1 MGMVQAMT
9 QSAVTNDG
17 AKQRVAAFMTG
28 FTAETTPGS
37 AAKTPDYREHLRP
50 RAVVYITFLPGSDFD
65 DTIAVA
71 KRLAGEGFR
80 PVPHIAARSI
90 RDAAF
95 LDDKLARLAGEVG
108 LEQVLVIGG
117 AVETPVGDFSDTMQ
131 LLETG
136 LFDKHGIRKFGV
148 AGHPEGSPDISD
160 RAIAEALRWKNDF
173 AERSGAELYLVTQF
187 CFEAGPVIAWD
198 RRIQAEGNRLP
209 VHIGVPGLATIKT
222 LLAHAKAC
230 GIGPSMKFLTRQAR
244 NVTKLMRVSTPDKLI
259 TDLAAYQAD
268 DPGCGIA
275 GVHMYPL
282 GGLRRSAK
290 WGYAVADGAFT
301 MNRDGR
307 GFSVDIDL
315 V

>member
-1 MGMVQAMT
+1 
-9 QSAVTNDG
+9 
-17 AKQRVAAFMTG
+17 MTG

-37 AAKTPDYREHLRP
+37 AAKIPDYREHLRP
-50 RAVVYITFLPGSDFD
+50 GTVVYITFLPGSDFD

-71 KRLAGEGFR
+71 KRLKGEGFL
-80 PVPHIAARSI
+80 PVPHFAARSI
-90 RDAAF
+90 PSAAF
-95 LDDKLARLAGEVG
+95 LEDKLARLAGEVG

-117 AVETPVGDFSDTMQ
+117 SADKPVGDFPDTMR

-160 RAIAEALRWKNDF
+160 EAIAEALRWKNDF

-198 RRIQAEGNRLP
+198 RRIRAEGNRLP
-209 VHIGVPGLATIKT
+209 IHVGVPGLATIKT

-244 NVTKLMRVSTPDKLI
+244 NLTKLMTVSAPDRLV
-259 TDLAAYQAD
+259 TDLAAYQAS

-290 WGYAVADGAFT
+290 WSYAVIDGAFT
-301 MNRDGR
+301 MNEDGK

-315 V
+315 G